1 MATEREAGSGSNSW
15 LAFLV
20 GGLLVGLLVLGYF
33 VYTGNSA
40 PDNSRDFNL
49 RIETPN
55 LPQPPAPAPDPIP
68 KG

>member
-1 MATEREAGSGSNSW
+1 MATETGSGSNSW

-33 VYTGNSA
+33 VYSGNA
-40 PDNSRDFNL
+40 PAPSNAHEFNL
-49 RIETPN
+49 KIETPN
-55 LPQPPAPAPDPIP
+55 LPQAPAPAPDPIP

>member
-1 MATEREAGSGSNSW
+1 MATETGSGSNSW

-33 VYTGNSA
+33 VYTGNATAPANA
-40 PDNSRDFNL
+40 PDINL

-55 LPQPPAPAPDPIP
+55 LPQVPAPAPDPIP

>member
-1 MATEREAGSGSNSW
+1 MATETGSGSNTW

-33 VYTGNSA
+33 VYSGNAPA
-40 PDNSRDFNL
+40 PDNTREFNL
-49 RIETPN
+49 KIETPN
-55 LPQPPAPAPDPIP
+55 LPPTPMPEPMP

>member
-1 MATEREAGSGSNSW
+1 MATETGSGSNSW

-40 PDNSRDFNL
+40 APENSHEFNL
-49 RIETPN
+49 KIEAPN

>member
-1 MATEREAGSGSNSW
+1 MATDTGSGSNSW

-40 PDNSRDFNL
+40 TPENSHDFNL
-49 RIETPN
+49 KIETPN
-55 LPQPPAPAPDPIP
+55 LPQPPAPAPDSIP